1 VLSWNLWSALVAV
14 PSFAMKRIAL
24 PVLRF
29 PTSNV
34 STSLEFS
41 FYRDEGPSVADVVKV
56 LVAYPRLHFLFS
68 SDSMDC
74 ERVQITT
81 QPQDTTHNFY

>member
-1 VLSWNLWSALVAV
+1 MLSWNLWSALVAV

-56 LVAYPRLHFLFS
+56 LVAYFYC
-68 SDSMDC
+68 C
-74 ERVQITT
+74 EPALPLYSLWRSEPPASEIY
-81 QPQDTTHNFY
+81 NFPILYR